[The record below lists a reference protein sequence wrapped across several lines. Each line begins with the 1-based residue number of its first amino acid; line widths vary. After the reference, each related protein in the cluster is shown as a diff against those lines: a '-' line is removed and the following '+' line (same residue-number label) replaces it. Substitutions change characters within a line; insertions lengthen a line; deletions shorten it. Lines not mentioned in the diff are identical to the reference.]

1 MLKNKTKIIGLTLL
15 IIILFFSLRR
25 NSNLT
30 IIETNIKDLLAS
42 TISFQKKQSRDQT
55 KSYLLQKNINQS
67 LNEEIKELKD
77 LLNLNS
83 TQTEFNYENA
93 TVISRN
99 NISWLNTLT
108 IDKGTQ
114 HGITKDMA
122 VITTNGLIGKISKTT
137 KNTSEVKLLTASD
150 ITNKISIMIKV
161 GNEEHYAI
169 LGGYDHNTN
178 LLEISA
184 VDKNINVEKNTIVTT
199 SGLGKMPQGIY
210 IGEVVKTKLDK
221 FELSQTLYV
230 KTKQNFNSINYVS
243 ILKENN

>member
-83 TQTEFNYENA
+83 TQTEFNCEN
-93 TVISRN
+93 RKN
-99 NISWLNTLT
+99 LN
-108 IDKGTQ
+108 
-114 HGITKDMA
+114 
-122 VITTNGLIGKISKTT
+122 
-137 KNTSEVKLLTASD
+137 
-150 ITNKISIMIKV
+150 
-161 GNEEHYAI
+161 
-169 LGGYDHNTN
+169 
-178 LLEISA
+178 
-184 VDKNINVEKNTIVTT
+184 
-199 SGLGKMPQGIY
+199 
-210 IGEVVKTKLDK
+210 
-221 FELSQTLYV
+221 
-230 KTKQNFNSINYVS
+230 
-243 ILKENN
+243 